1 MLLNVED
8 FNNYLISLMKHCH
21 FAHSPVPPFDSF
33 DPETEAS
40 GQYLLDCFYHGK
52 VSIDAST
59 CIILLWFRSPFY
71 PYYYILV
78 FIYIQYLYAGWLA
91 VSSRK
96 RWTEIECHIVFVYL
110 HTNTSTQSNIFTTLV
125 FPSLKYLDMFRF
137 IVLLLLG
144 LCVFFKLK

>member
-8 FNNYLISLMKHCH
+8 FIHYLISLMKHCH

-71 PYYYILV
+71 PYYYIPV
-78 FIYIQYLYAGWLA
+78 FIYTVYVCWMAGCLI
-91 VSSRK
+91 K
-96 RWTEIECHIVFVYL
+96 EKM
-110 HTNTSTQSNIFTTLV
+110 N
-125 FPSLKYLDMFRF
+125 
-137 IVLLLLG
+137 
-144 LCVFFKLK
+144 